1 MTRDQEFYSALTALH
16 QKAYVP
22 GENPR
27 LTEKDRAPLKNRMAR
42 ENKIVESLEKAV
54 ELSGLRDGMT
64 ISFHHHFRDGDHIV
78 NLVMDTLARMGFR
91 DLRLAP
97 SSLSD
102 VHAPLIQHIKNGVIS
117 HIETSGCRGE
127 LAKAVSRGLMDE
139 PMIFRSHGGRAAAI
153 EGALG
158 VVNAYAIATASP
170 RLVAI
175 ALGAEDYCANLKTS
189 RSLEGSEL
197 LYARGAIIVAARAA
211 GIDAI
216 DTVFSDVNNED
227 QLIRETQAIKQLG
240 FDGKSVINPRQIKP
254 VHRVFTPTQQEI
266 TKANRILAASREAA
280 ERGSG
285 VVALD
290 GKMIDRPVV
299 LRAERTLE
307 LAYASRTVF
316 EEDEV

>member
-1 MTRDQEFYSALTALH
+1 MSRLRRSMLF
-16 QKAYVP
+16 VP
-22 GENPR
+22 GNNPGMMSDAHIYGSDALMFDLEDSVTLR
-27 LTEKDRAPLKNRMAR
+27 EKDAARLLVYHALKTIHYGDCERVVRVNPLSTPFGKADIEAMVAAGAQVIRLPKTETAQDILDMEAEIERAEKQFGIPIGQTRM
-42 ENKIVESLEKAV
+42 
-54 ELSGLRDGMT
+54 M
-64 ISFHHHFRDGDHIV
+64 
-78 NLVMDTLARMGFR
+78 
-91 DLRLAP
+91 
-97 SSLSD
+97 
-102 VHAPLIQHIKNGVIS
+102 
-117 HIETSGCRGE
+117 
-127 LAKAVSRGLMDE
+127 
-139 PMIFRSHGGRAAAI
+139 AAI

-197 LYARGAIIVAARAA
+197 LYARGAIVVAARAA
-211 GIDAI
+211 RIDCI

-227 QLIRETQAIKQLG
+227 QLIKETQAIKQLG

-254 VHRVFTPTQQEI
+254 VHRVFTPTQKEI
-266 TKANRILAASREAA
+266 AKANRILAASREAEA
-280 ERGSG
+280 RGSG

-299 LRAERTLE
+299 IRAERTLE
-307 LAYASRTVF
+307 LAYASRAVF

>member
-1 MTRDQEFYSALTALH
+1 MLF
-16 QKAYVP
+16 VP
-22 GENPR
+22 GNNPGMMSDAHIYGSDALMFDLEDSVTLR
-27 LTEKDRAPLKNRMAR
+27 EKDAARLLVYHALKTIHYGECERVVRVNPLSTPYGKTDIEAMVAAGAEVIRLPKTETAQDILDTEAEIERAERKFSIPIGQTRM
-42 ENKIVESLEKAV
+42 
-54 ELSGLRDGMT
+54 M
-64 ISFHHHFRDGDHIV
+64 
-78 NLVMDTLARMGFR
+78 
-91 DLRLAP
+91 
-97 SSLSD
+97 
-102 VHAPLIQHIKNGVIS
+102 
-117 HIETSGCRGE
+117 
-127 LAKAVSRGLMDE
+127 
-139 PMIFRSHGGRAAAI
+139 AAI

-216 DTVFSDVNNED
+216 DTVFSDVNNEE
-227 QLIRETQAIKQLG
+227 QLIRETQTIKQLG

-266 TKANRILAASREAA
+266 VKANRILAASREAA